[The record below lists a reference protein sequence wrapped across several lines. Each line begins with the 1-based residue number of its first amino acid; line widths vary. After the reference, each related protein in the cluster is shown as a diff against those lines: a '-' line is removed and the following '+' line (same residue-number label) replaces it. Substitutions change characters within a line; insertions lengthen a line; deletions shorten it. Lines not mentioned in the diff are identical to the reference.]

1 MTLQNWLKKNL
12 LISIREEKSLVCMK
26 KTLNTEKH
34 KDTHIQTEKKIFLIL
49 FFETNAQGKYYKT
62 LIRKGILKRS
72 MS

>member
-1 MTLQNWLKKNL
+1 MTLQNSLKKSSNFYPRRKV
-12 LISIREEKSLVCMK
+12 IGSYKENFKHRE
-26 KTLNTEKH
+26 TQRH
-34 KDTHIQTEKKIFLIL
+34 THSNRKKIFLIL